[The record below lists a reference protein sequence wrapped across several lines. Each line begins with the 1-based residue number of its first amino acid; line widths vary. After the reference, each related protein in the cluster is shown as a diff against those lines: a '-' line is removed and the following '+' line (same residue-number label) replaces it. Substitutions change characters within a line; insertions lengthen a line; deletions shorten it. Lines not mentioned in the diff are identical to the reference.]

1 MLLSRYTGSGRVP
14 SSEEELR
21 VVVLLM
27 TTRASAS
34 LAMAILNFWIRLNA
48 RNQGMDPTP
57 RTLTN
62 CALLREKHEALH
74 LRSTML

>member
-21 VVVLLM
+21 VVLLMTM

-34 LAMAILNFWIRLNA
+34 LAMAILYK
-48 RNQGMDPTP
+48 
-57 RTLTN
+57 
-62 CALLREKHEALH
+62 LLDTIEY
-74 LRSTML
+74 